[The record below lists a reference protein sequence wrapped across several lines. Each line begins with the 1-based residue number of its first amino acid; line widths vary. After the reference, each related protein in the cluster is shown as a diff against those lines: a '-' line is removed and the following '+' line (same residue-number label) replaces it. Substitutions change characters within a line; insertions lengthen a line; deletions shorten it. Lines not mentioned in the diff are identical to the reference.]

1 MRDIARKLGISTS
14 TVSRAFS
21 KPEMV
26 RPELRERILKMAKEL
41 NYRPNPIARAM
52 VRGQSDLIGLVVPD
66 ITNPFFPAIV
76 RGAEDEARKHGLNL
90 IVCNSDGH
98 VAKEKQYLHSLYDL
112 TVAGV
117 IVAGAARRDAYVAEL
132 ATGVP
137 VVVLDRRLSGSPVV
151 SQVNADN
158 YGGSKAVVDHM
169 AGLGHH
175 KLVYLSGP
183 PMISTSEDRLRGFRD
198 ECRLR
203 DIEFSVVR
211 AGFGVDDGYGA
222 MKQAESMMDGA
233 TGVVCAN
240 DLCAFGVLARLAEL
254 GIAVPERVS
263 VTGFDDISFA
273 RIFSPALTTVRQPT
287 YEMGRRAVKAILS
300 MRAGQTS
307 SQPVI
312 LPTELV
318 VRDSTARRNDSVERF
333 LKSSL

>member
-1 MRDIARKLGISTS
+1 MKEIARKLGISTS

-52 VRGQSDLIGLVVPD
+52 VRGQSDFIGLVVPD

-98 VAKEKQYLHSLYDL
+98 VAKEKRYLHSLYDL

-132 ATGVP
+132 AAGVP
-137 VVVLDRRLSGSPVV
+137 VVVLDRRLSGSPM

-158 YGGSKAVVDHM
+158 YGGSKAMVDHL
-169 AGLGHH
+169 ARLGHR
-175 KLVYLSGP
+175 KLLYLSGP
-183 PMISTSEDRLRGFRD
+183 PMISTAEDRLRAFRD
-198 ECRLR
+198 ECRLH
-203 DIEFSVVR
+203 DIEFDVVR
-211 AGFGVDDGYGA
+211 AGFDVDDGYEA
-222 MKQAESMMDGA
+222 MKQAEPMLDGT

-240 DLCAFGVLARLAEL
+240 DLCAFGALARLAEV
-254 GIAVPERVS
+254 GIPVPERIS
-263 VTGFDDISFA
+263 VTGFDDIAFA
-273 RIFSPALTTVRQPT
+273 RIFSPSLTTIRQPT
-287 YEMGRRAVKAILS
+287 YEMGRRAVRAILD
-300 MRAGQTS
+300 MRGGHAS
-307 SQPVI
+307 PQPVV
-312 LPTELV
+312 LLTELV
-318 VRDSTARRNDSVERF
+318 VRDSTARRNAPLEH
-333 LKSSL
+333 SSTSTL

>member
-21 KPEMV
+21 NPEMV

-117 IVAGAARRDAYVAEL
+117 IVAGASPRDAYVAEL
-132 ATGVP
+132 AAGIP
-137 VVVLDRRLSGSPVV
+137 VVVMDRRLSGSPV

-169 AGLGHH
+169 AGLGHR
-175 KLVYLSGP
+175 KLLYLSGP
-183 PMISTSEDRLRGFRD
+183 PRISTTEDRLRGFRD
-198 ECRLR
+198 QCRLHNI
-203 DIEFSVVR
+203 DFDVVR
-211 AGFGVDDGYGA
+211 AGFGIDDGYGA
-222 MKQAESMMDGA
+222 MKQAESMMDGT

-240 DLCAFGVLARLAEL
+240 DLCAFGVLARLAEV
-254 GIAVPERVS
+254 GIPVPERIS
-263 VTGFDDISFA
+263 VTGFDDIAFA
-273 RIFSPALTTVRQPT
+273 RIFSPSLTTVRQPA
-287 YEMGRRAVKAILS
+287 YEMGRRAVRVILD
-300 MRAGQTS
+300 MRAGHES
-307 SQPVI
+307 RQPVV

-318 VRDSTARRNDSVERF
+318 VRESTALRNTSVEH
-333 LKSSL
+333 SSATAS

>member
-21 KPEMV
+21 KPDMV
-26 RPELRERILKMAKEL
+26 RPELRERILKMAREL
-41 NYRPNPIARAM
+41 DYKPNPIARAM
-52 VRGQSDLIGLVVPD
+52 VLGQSDLIGLVVPD

-76 RGAEDEARKHGLNL
+76 RGADEEARKHGLNL
-90 IVCNSDGH
+90 IVCNSAGH
-98 VAKEKQYLHSLYDL
+98 VAKEKHYLHSLHDL

-117 IVAGAARRDAYVAEL
+117 IVAGASPRDTYVAEL
-132 ATGVP
+132 AADVP
-137 VVVLDRRLSGSPVV
+137 VVVMDRRLSGSLV

-158 YGGSKAVVDHM
+158 YGGSKAVIDCL
-169 AGLGHH
+169 AELGHR
-175 KLVYLSGP
+175 KLLYLSGP
-183 PMISTSEDRLRGFRD
+183 PKISTTEDRLRGFRD
-198 ECRLR
+198 QCRVHHI
-203 DIEFSVVR
+203 DFDVVR
-211 AGFGVDDGYGA
+211 AGFGIDDGYGA
-222 MKQAESMMDGA
+222 MKQAESMMDGT